1 MNHQSLEIPVTHSSL
16 AALLLPATLCL
27 AQAPAAGTLMLEGTR
42 VSLPFALALQ
52 RDNAE
57 GLLDQAQELR
67 ILLTDKPVDL
77 VRLQGIT
84 PVFDLAPGV
93 AAGEFKGIL
102 LRMDPAKPTAVI
114 VTLLAPPKAQGQS
127 LTNLTLSK
135 IPDGP
140 FSRFSLQAGK
150 VSGALDHPV
159 EEGSEDMP
167 SFGFNVAFDL
177 PVGKAPAITEDLKG
191 KAAAAHPALA
201 ALRQRAQ
208 CLAKGDIEGAMT
220 YSAPS
225 ALARDRAF
233 LSQGGAEAKAMLPAM
248 GKQLVKE
255 LARVQRLIVRGERA
269 TALFPD
275 NNSFQLRKVA
285 GAWKVE

>member
-1 MNHQSLEIPVTHSSL
+1 MTHAIL
-16 AALLLPATLCL
+16 ASLLLPATFCL
-27 AQAPAAGTLMLEGTR
+27 AQAPPAATLQLEGTR
-42 VSLPFALALQ
+42 IPLPFALALQ

-77 VRLQGIT
+77 ARLQGIT

-102 LRMDPAKPTAVI
+102 LRLDPAKPTAVI
-114 VTLLAPPKAQGQS
+114 VTLLAPPKVQGQS
-127 LTNLTLSK
+127 LTNLTLSRT
-135 IPDGP
+135 PDGP
-140 FSRFSLQAGK
+140 FSNFRLHSGK
-150 VSGALDHPV
+150 VSGALEHPV

-167 SFGFNVAFDL
+167 SFGFNLAFDL

-208 CLAKGDIEGAMT
+208 CLAKGDIEGAMA
-220 YSAPS
+220 YSAPA

-233 LSQGGAEAKAMLPAM
+233 LSQGGAEARAMLPTM

-255 LARVQRLIVRGERA
+255 LARVQRLIVRSDRA

-275 NNSFQLRKVA
+275 NNSFQLRKVD